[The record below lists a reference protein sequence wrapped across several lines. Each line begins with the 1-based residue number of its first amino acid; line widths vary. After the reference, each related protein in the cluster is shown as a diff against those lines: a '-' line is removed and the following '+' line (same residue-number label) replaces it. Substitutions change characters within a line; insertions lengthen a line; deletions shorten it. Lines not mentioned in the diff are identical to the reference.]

1 MTARREIRIFLILV
15 ALFSAPFY
23 VWAFTRAWH
32 PLLSS
37 AFMWAPG
44 LAALATTLIVHR
56 HVHDLGFS
64 RLGRPRH
71 YAVAYLVPLLFCVP
85 TYAFTW
91 TLGIGPFNAAR
102 LASLQSTYHLPP
114 GTAGMVLLA
123 LLMLVTAPL
132 GILQT
137 LGEEI
142 GWSGLLT
149 HRLLATTTFTRASLI
164 RGVIWSVWHYP
175 LLIVLLPRYRPGLP
189 LAYALACMTVAV
201 TAISFVYTWLR
212 ITSGSVWP
220 AALLHATS
228 ATFQETFEGLTRD
241 TARSHYITYEF
252 GVGFAIIL
260 VAIAW
265 YFRSIAPV
273 PRDPNPMEPAPL
285 IVPGDPHGP
294 SARRIDPPPVD

>member
-1 MTARREIRIFLILV
+1 MGLEVTREIRLFLILV
-15 ALFSAPFY
+15 AVFSAPFY
-23 VWAFTRAWH
+23 VWAFTRPWH

-44 LAALATTLIVHR
+44 LAALAASLIVHR
-56 HVHDLGFS
+56 RVHELGFS
-64 RLGRPRH
+64 RLGKPRH

-91 TLGIGPFNAAR
+91 ALGIGPFNAAR

-114 GTAGMVLLA
+114 GAAGTVMLG

-132 GILQT
+132 GILTT

-149 HRLLATTTFTRASLI
+149 DRLMSVTTFTRASVI
-164 RGVIWSVWHYP
+164 RGVIWSLWHYP

-189 LAYALACMTVAV
+189 VAYALACMTVAV

-212 ITSGSVWP
+212 VTSGSVWP

-252 GVGFAIIL
+252 GAGFAIIL
-260 VAIAW
+260 VAVAW
-265 YFRSIAPV
+265 YFRSLAPALN
-273 PRDPNPMEPAPL
+273 DAPQSL
-285 IVPGDPHGP
+285 P
-294 SARRIDPPPVD
+294 